1 MMMGTLLW
9 NLWTAVFGF
18 LFVFSISTQVTNFD
32 TAIYRGT
39 IAFLSFF
46 VLSYVFRAFWSLVT
60 APADNEGTHESAQK
74 ASSSDMDIEETSKMV
89 RELLNEGS

>member
-1 MMMGTLLW
+1 MMKGTLLW

-46 VLSYVFRAFWSLVT
+46 VLSYVFRAFWSFVT
-60 APADNEGTHESAQK
+60 APADNEGTHESAQT
-74 ASSSDMDIEETSKMV
+74 ASSSDMDVEETSKMV
-89 RELLNEGS
+89 RELLNEDS